1 MPIEFVRND
10 ITRMKVDAIVNA
22 ANESLLGGGGVDG
35 AIHSAAGPELLAECR
50 TLGGC
55 RTGDA
60 RITAGYRLPCR
71 YVIHTVGP
79 VWHGGKDHEAEL
91 LASCY
96 RRSLELAAEKE
107 CATVAF
113 PMISTGVYGYPKAEA
128 ARIALDTVRAFLDAY
143 EEDMTVYLV
152 VFGRESLEVAGSLQQ
167 VIRERVD
174 DAYTEERIRRDS
186 RRRNVGFTEL
196 SPENSGYADAC
207 FDARVMTFDE
217 ACPAPAPKSARIGK
231 KKLAASRTDIENAVT
246 GAGIQVGAAAGSIRR
261 PSEEEMEKKLREM
274 LRRQDEGFTGM
285 LLRKIDERGM
295 KDSEC
300 YKKANVDR
308 RHFSHIRNGD
318 VVHPKKKTVLAF
330 AVALQLS
337 AEETAEMLKKAGYAF
352 SSDPADVIVK
362 CCIEHG
368 VYDIFEIN
376 GYLFAYDQETLGG

>member
-35 AIHSAAGPELLAECR
+35 AIHRAAGPELLAECR

-55 RTGDA
+55 KTGDA
-60 RITAGYRLPCR
+60 KITAGYRLPCR

-79 VWHGGKDHEAEL
+79 VWYGGKKHEAEL

-113 PMISTGVYGYPKAEA
+113 PMISTGVFGYPKAEA
-128 ARIALDTVRAFLDAY
+128 TQIALDTVRAFLDTY

-152 VFGRESLEVAGSLQQ
+152 VFGRESLEVAGSLQK

-174 DAYTEERIRRDS
+174 DSYTEERIRNDRRGNISFSESADDTLAFCDTVCEATHLLHDEEENESAHKTGTHEWQKHRAILSKTDS
-186 RRRNVGFTEL
+186 ALRTGIPLE
-196 SPENSGYADAC
+196 
-207 FDARVMTFDE
+207 
-217 ACPAPAPKSARIGK
+217 
-231 KKLAASRTDIENAVT
+231 LAAGAV
-246 GAGIQVGAAAGSIRR
+246 RR
-261 PSEEEMEKKLREM
+261 PSEEEMEKKLQEI
-274 LRRQDEGFTGM
+274 LKKQDEGFTGM
-285 LLRKIDERGM
+285 LLRKIDELGM
-295 KDSEC
+295 KDSDC

-318 VVHPKKKTVLAF
+318 VIHPKKKTVLAF
-330 AVALQLS
+330 AVALRLS
-337 AEETAEMLKKAGYAF
+337 AEETAEMLRKAGYAF
-352 SSDPADVIVK
+352 SSDPADAIVK